1 MCPNCEWCDWAT
13 FDVLIT
19 VTPEVNNG
27 TFKLVKVD
35 ISFYGKI
42 ANFCYITSYSQFD
55 TDLALIS
62 RTSDNGMC
70 ANIQFQK

>member
-1 MCPNCEWCDWAT
+1 MFFFTNLDAK
-13 FDVLIT
+13 DD
-19 VTPEVNNG
+19 

-35 ISFYGKI
+35 IFFYGKI
-42 ANFCYITSYSQFD
+42 VNFCYITSYSQFD

-70 ANIQFQK
+70 GNIQFQK

>member
-1 MCPNCEWCDWAT
+1 MFSFTN
-13 FDVLIT
+13 FDAKDD
-19 VTPEVNNG
+19 

-35 ISFYGKI
+35 IFFYGKI
-42 ANFCYITSYSQFD
+42 VNFCYITSYSQFD